1 MLRLDDFSKMKEM
14 VSRLRKHRQ
23 NEQKS
28 SAGPDPGMSGN
39 GGSSASGTA
48 GGSSKGGSTGK
59 NIPARTS
66 IQQTQGSNNLI
77 KKETANRR
85 SYLNK

>member
-14 VSRLRKHRQ
+14 VGRLRKVRQ
-23 NEQKS
+23 NEAK
-28 SAGPDPGMSGN
+28 GGGN
-39 GGSSASGTA
+39 VGGSESGAGIAGA
-48 GGSSKGGSTGK
+48 GGMGAGKGGKS
-59 NIPARTS
+59 IPARTS

-77 KKETANRR
+77 KKETGANRR

>member
-1 MLRLDDFSKMKEM
+1 M
-14 VSRLRKHRQ
+14 SRLRKHRH
-23 NEQKS
+23 NEQKEQK
-28 SAGPDPGMSGN
+28 GPDPIGMSGN

>member
-1 MLRLDDFSKMKEM
+1 MIGRLK
-14 VSRLRKHRQ
+14 KHRV
-23 NEQKS
+23 NEAK
-28 SAGPDPGMSGN
+28 ADG
-39 GGSSASGTA
+39 ASGGLGGNASGA
-48 GGSSKGGSTGK
+48 GTGAGKTGGKSL
-59 NIPARTS
+59 PARTS